1 MNIWDNEKTY
11 YKVLIGLLLI
21 LQTLY
26 ASYICI
32 PNNIEKEYLTYNNF
46 QTEPLKYRVNTI
58 DENENIDNIPE
69 DPSNTYATKRELL
82 AKTKIVKQT
91 WSILEIYQKTKS
103 HRLNLS
109 PDYQRNNIWKTDKQT
124 AFIESL
130 FMGII
135 IPPIYVVEIP
145 GANMLEESS
154 YEVVDGKQRLSTI
167 INFLKD
173 EIVLHEKS
181 LEYYTDW
188 FGGKKYS
195 DITSEYKE
203 LTNSML
209 SSVLDIYVI
218 TANSPEF
225 TKYDIFSRL
234 NKGAE
239 KLKVNEI
246 RKAIYRSQLLLDI
259 DTFIKERLNK
269 ELNPEFTAQYN
280 KIFTR
285 AAQIRYDDYGRFYR
299 SVAFYI
305 KSNIETQIVDG
316 YNSRPREMINNVL
329 YGIQK
334 GEIVISSEELETIL
348 VSTLELKEKLIDNTD
363 GADYIIDACIPFV
376 VRNKELVYEKLE
388 TIINNPKIKES
399 LLKSP
404 ATTSNVNARLK
415 EVCDIMQ

>member
-1 MNIWDNEKTY
+1 MEEIQNI
-11 YKVLIGLLLI
+11 
-21 LQTLY
+21 Q
-26 ASYICI
+26 
-32 PNNIEKEYLTYNNF
+32 IEDVDVDVQLA
-46 QTEPLKYRVNTI
+46 
-58 DENENIDNIPE
+58 ENENIDNIPE
-69 DPSNTYATKRELL
+69 DPSNTYATKRKLL
-82 AKTKIVKQT
+82 EKTKIVKQT

-103 HRLNLS
+103 GRLNLT
-109 PDYQRNNIWKTDKQT
+109 PDYQRNNIWNIDKQT

-145 GANMLEESS
+145 GTNMLEESS
-154 YEVVDGKQRLSTI
+154 YEVVDGKQRLTTI
-167 INFLKD
+167 NNFLTNGISLQDKA
-173 EIVLHEKS
+173 

-188 FGGKKYS
+188 FGGKKYAY
-195 DITSEYKE
+195 ITSEYKE
-203 LTNSML
+203 LTNAML

-234 NKGAE
+234 NKGAA

-246 RKAIYRSQLLLDI
+246 RKAIYRSQLLIDI
-259 DTFIKERLNK
+259 DTFIKERLDK
-269 ELNPEFTAQYN
+269 ERNPEFTAQYN

-376 VRNKELVYEKLE
+376 VKSKESLYDKLD
-388 TIINNPKIKES
+388 TIINNKKIQES

-404 ATTSNVNARLK
+404 ATTSNVNDRLK
-415 EVCDIMQ
+415 EVCNIMQ

>member
-1 MNIWDNEKTY
+1 MEEMKNI
-11 YKVLIGLLLI
+11 
-21 LQTLY
+21 
-26 ASYICI
+26 
-32 PNNIEKEYLTYNNF
+32 
-46 QTEPLKYRVNTI
+46 PLEDV
-58 DENENIDNIPE
+58 DVQLAENENIDNIPE

-103 HRLNLS
+103 GRLNLS
-109 PDYQRNNIWKTDKQT
+109 PDYQRNNIWKIDKQT

-145 GANMLEESS
+145 GTNMLEESS

-167 INFLKD
+167 RSFLTN
-173 EIVLHEKS
+173 EIALHEKS

-188 FGGKKYS
+188 FGGKKYT

-203 LTNSML
+203 LTNAML

-246 RKAIYRSQLLLDI
+246 RKAIYRSQLLRDI
-259 DTFIKERLNK
+259 DTFIKERLDK
-269 ELNPEFTAQYN
+269 ELNPEFSEQYN

-299 SVAFYI
+299 SIAFYI
-305 KSNIETQIVDG
+305 KSNIETHIVDG

-334 GEIVISSEELETIL
+334 GEIVISSEELEAIL
-348 VSTLELKEKLIDNTD
+348 VSTLELKEKMIDNTD

-388 TIINNPKIKES
+388 TIINNPQIKES

-404 ATTSNVNARLK
+404 ATTSNVNDRLK
-415 EVCDIMQ
+415 EVCNIMQ

>member
-1 MNIWDNEKTY
+1 MEEMQNIAMED
-11 YKVLIGLLLI
+11 VDVQL
-21 LQTLY
+21 
-26 ASYICI
+26 A
-32 PNNIEKEYLTYNNF
+32 
-46 QTEPLKYRVNTI
+46 
-58 DENENIDNIPE
+58 ENENIDNIPE

-103 HRLNLS
+103 GRLNLS
-109 PDYQRNNIWKTDKQT
+109 PDYQRNNIWKIDKQT

-145 GANMLEESS
+145 GSNMLEESS
-154 YEVVDGKQRLSTI
+154 YEVVDGKQRLTTI
-167 INFLKD
+167 KNFLTN
-173 EIVLHEKS
+173 EIILHEKA

-188 FGGKKYS
+188 FGGKRYE

-203 LTNSML
+203 LTNAML

-259 DTFIKERLNK
+259 DTFIKERLDK
-269 ELNPEFTAQYN
+269 ELNPEFSEQYN
-280 KIFTR
+280 KIFTK

-334 GEIVISSEELETIL
+334 GEIVISSEELEAIL

-376 VRNKELVYEKLE
+376 VRNKELLYEKLE
-388 TIINNPKIKES
+388 TISNNPQIKES

-404 ATTSNVNARLK
+404 ATTSNVNTRLK

>member
-1 MNIWDNEKTY
+1 MQEMQN
-11 YKVLIGLLLI
+11 
-21 LQTLY
+21 TLMDEVDVQL
-26 ASYICI
+26 A
-32 PNNIEKEYLTYNNF
+32 
-46 QTEPLKYRVNTI
+46 
-58 DENENIDNIPE
+58 ENENIDNIPE

-103 HRLNLS
+103 GKLNLS
-109 PDYQRNNIWKTDKQT
+109 PDYQRNNIWKIDKQT

-154 YEVVDGKQRLSTI
+154 YEVVDGKQRLTTI
-167 INFLKD
+167 KNFLTN
-173 EIVLHEKS
+173 EIALHEKS

-188 FGGKKYS
+188 FGGKRYT
-195 DITSEYKE
+195 DITSEYRE
-203 LTNSML
+203 LTNAML

-259 DTFIKERLNK
+259 DTFVKGRLDK
-269 ELNPEFTAQYN
+269 ELNPEFSEQYN

-299 SVAFYI
+299 SIAFYI

-329 YGIQK
+329 YEIQK
-334 GEIVISSEELETIL
+334 GEIVISSEDLETIL
-348 VSTLELKEKLIDNTD
+348 VSTLELKEKLIENTD

-376 VRNKELVYEKLE
+376 VRNKELIYEKLE
-388 TIINNPKIKES
+388 TITNNPQIKES

-415 EVCDIMQ
+415 EVCDIMK

>member
-1 MNIWDNEKTY
+1 MED
-11 YKVLIGLLLI
+11 VDVQL
-21 LQTLY
+21 
-26 ASYICI
+26 A
-32 PNNIEKEYLTYNNF
+32 
-46 QTEPLKYRVNTI
+46 
-58 DENENIDNIPE
+58 ENENIDNIPE

-103 HRLNLS
+103 GRLNLS
-109 PDYQRNNIWKTDKQT
+109 PDYQRNNIWKIDKQT

-154 YEVVDGKQRLSTI
+154 YEVVDGKQRLTTI
-167 INFLKD
+167 KNFLTN
-173 EIVLHEKS
+173 EITLHEKA

-188 FGGKKYS
+188 FGGKRYA

-203 LTNSML
+203 LTNAML

-259 DTFIKERLNK
+259 DTFIKERLDK
-269 ELNPEFTAQYN
+269 ELHPEFSEQYN

-305 KSNIETQIVDG
+305 KSNIETHIVDG

-334 GEIVISSEELETIL
+334 GEIVISSEELEAIL

-376 VRNKELVYEKLE
+376 VRNKELLYEKLE
-388 TIINNPKIKES
+388 TISNNPQIKES

-404 ATTSNVNARLK
+404 ATTSNVNTRLK

>member
-1 MNIWDNEKTY
+1 MEEMQNIAMED
-11 YKVLIGLLLI
+11 VDVQL
-21 LQTLY
+21 
-26 ASYICI
+26 A
-32 PNNIEKEYLTYNNF
+32 
-46 QTEPLKYRVNTI
+46 
-58 DENENIDNIPE
+58 ENENIDNIPE

-103 HRLNLS
+103 GRLNLS
-109 PDYQRNNIWKTDKQT
+109 PDYQRNNIWKIDKQT

-145 GANMLEESS
+145 GSNMLEESS
-154 YEVVDGKQRLSTI
+154 YEVVDGKQRLTTI
-167 INFLKD
+167 KNFLTN
-173 EIVLHEKS
+173 EIILHEKA

-188 FGGKKYS
+188 FGGKRYE

-203 LTNSML
+203 LTNAML

-259 DTFIKERLNK
+259 DTFIKERLDK
-269 ELNPEFTAQYN
+269 ELNPEFSEQYN
-280 KIFTR
+280 KIFTK

-334 GEIVISSEELETIL
+334 GEIVLSNEELEAIL

-388 TIINNPKIKES
+388 TITNNPQIKES

-404 ATTSNVNARLK
+404 ATTSNVNTRLK
-415 EVCDIMQ
+415 EVCDIIH

>member
-1 MNIWDNEKTY
+1 MEEMHNI
-11 YKVLIGLLLI
+11 
-21 LQTLY
+21 
-26 ASYICI
+26 A
-32 PNNIEKEYLTYNNF
+32 IEDVDAQLA
-46 QTEPLKYRVNTI
+46 
-58 DENENIDNIPE
+58 ENENIDNIPE

-91 WSILEIYQKTKS
+91 WSILEIFQKTRS
-103 HRLNLS
+103 GRLNLS
-109 PDYQRNNIWKTDKQT
+109 PDYQRNNIWKIDKQT

-167 INFLKD
+167 KNFLTD

-188 FGGKKYS
+188 FGGKKYT

-203 LTNSML
+203 LTNAML

-259 DTFIKERLNK
+259 DTFVKERLDK
-269 ELNPEFTAQYN
+269 ELNPEFSEQYN

-285 AAQIRYDDYGRFYR
+285 TAQIRYDDYGRFYR
-299 SVAFYI
+299 SIAFYI
-305 KSNIETQIVDG
+305 KSNIETHIVDG

-334 GEIVISSEELETIL
+334 GEIVISSEELEAIL
-348 VSTLELKEKLIDNTD
+348 VSTLELKEKMIDNTD

-388 TIINNPKIKES
+388 TIINNPQIKES

-404 ATTSNVNARLK
+404 ATTSNVNDRLK
-415 EVCDIMQ
+415 EVCNIMQ

>member
-1 MNIWDNEKTY
+1 MHNI
-11 YKVLIGLLLI
+11 
-21 LQTLY
+21 
-26 ASYICI
+26 A
-32 PNNIEKEYLTYNNF
+32 IEDVDVQLA
-46 QTEPLKYRVNTI
+46 
-58 DENENIDNIPE
+58 ENENIDNIPE

-91 WSILEIYQKTKS
+91 WSILEIFQKTRS
-103 HRLNLS
+103 GRLNLS
-109 PDYQRNNIWKTDKQT
+109 PDYQRNNIWKIDKQT

-167 INFLKD
+167 KNFLTD

-188 FGGKKYS
+188 FGGKKYT

-203 LTNSML
+203 LTNAML

-259 DTFIKERLNK
+259 DTFVKERLDK
-269 ELNPEFTAQYN
+269 DLNPEFSEQYN

-285 AAQIRYDDYGRFYR
+285 TAQIRYDDYGRFYR
-299 SVAFYI
+299 SIAFYI
-305 KSNIETQIVDG
+305 KSNIETHIVDG

-334 GEIVISSEELETIL
+334 GEIVISSEELEAIL
-348 VSTLELKEKLIDNTD
+348 VSTLELKEKMIDNTD

-376 VRNKELVYEKLE
+376 VQNKELVYEKLE
-388 TIINNPKIKES
+388 TIINNPQIKES

-404 ATTSNVNARLK
+404 ATTSNVNDRLK
-415 EVCDIMQ
+415 EVCNIMQ

>member
-1 MNIWDNEKTY
+1 MEEMQNIVMED
-11 YKVLIGLLLI
+11 VDVQL
-21 LQTLY
+21 
-26 ASYICI
+26 A
-32 PNNIEKEYLTYNNF
+32 
-46 QTEPLKYRVNTI
+46 
-58 DENENIDNIPE
+58 ENENIDNIPE

-103 HRLNLS
+103 GRLNLS
-109 PDYQRNNIWKTDKQT
+109 PDYQRNNIWKIDKQT

-154 YEVVDGKQRLSTI
+154 YEVVDGKQRLTTI
-167 INFLKD
+167 KNFLTN
-173 EIVLHEKS
+173 EITLHEKA

-188 FGGKKYS
+188 FGGKRYA

-203 LTNSML
+203 LTNAML

-259 DTFIKERLNK
+259 DTFIKERLDK
-269 ELNPEFTAQYN
+269 ELHPEFSEQYN

-305 KSNIETQIVDG
+305 KSNIETHIVDG

-334 GEIVISSEELETIL
+334 GEIVISSEDLEAIL

-376 VRNKELVYEKLE
+376 VRNKELLYEKLE
-388 TIINNPKIKES
+388 TISNNPQIKES

-404 ATTSNVNARLK
+404 ATTSNVNTRLK

>member
-1 MNIWDNEKTY
+1 MEEMKNI
-11 YKVLIGLLLI
+11 
-21 LQTLY
+21 
-26 ASYICI
+26 
-32 PNNIEKEYLTYNNF
+32 
-46 QTEPLKYRVNTI
+46 PLEDV
-58 DENENIDNIPE
+58 DVQLAENENIDNIPE

-103 HRLNLS
+103 GRLNLS
-109 PDYQRNNIWKTDKQT
+109 PDYQRNNIWKIDKQT

-145 GANMLEESS
+145 GTNMLEESS

-167 INFLKD
+167 KNFLTN
-173 EIVLHEKS
+173 EIALHEKS

-188 FGGKKYS
+188 FGGKKYT

-203 LTNSML
+203 LTNAML

-259 DTFIKERLNK
+259 DTFIKERLDK
-269 ELNPEFTAQYN
+269 ELNPEFSEQYN

-299 SVAFYI
+299 SIAFYI
-305 KSNIETQIVDG
+305 KSNIETHIVDG

-334 GEIVISSEELETIL
+334 GEIVISSEELEAIL
-348 VSTLELKEKLIDNTD
+348 VSTLELKEKMIDND

-376 VRNKELVYEKLE
+376 VRKKELVYEKLE
-388 TIINNPKIKES
+388 TIINNPQIKES

-404 ATTSNVNARLK
+404 ATTSNVNDRLK
-415 EVCDIMQ
+415 EVCNIMQ